1 MGHSPKWNKI
11 TTKSYS
17 FSGQFKPV
25 ELYEE
30 IKGYLEKKQ
39 YDFSESELEMK
50 NMPGEVDIFTHIIAD
65 LEITRRHYIKM
76 AFSYKMGGKI
86 IDEKTGL
93 VDGSLVLHI
102 NGFIQTHSLLHE
114 DKETALTKFMTKFND
129 KFIDPDARGKAIV
142 GLVIEM
148 GKLIAETKSKLNR
161 R

>member
-1 MGHSPKWNKI
+1 MGHSPKWKKI
-11 TTKSYS
+11 STKSYS
-17 FSGQFKPV
+17 FSGQFKPI

-39 YDFSESELEMK
+39 YDLSESELELK

-65 LEITRRHYIKM
+65 LELTRRHYIKM

-86 IDEKTGL
+86 IDKETGL

-102 NGFIQTHSLLHE
+102 NGFLQEHSLLHE
-114 DKETALTKFMTKFND
+114 EKSTALTKFMTKFYD
-129 KFIDPDARGKAIV
+129 KFIDPDAGGNAAV
-142 GLVIEM
+142 GLIIEM
-148 GKLIAETKSKLNR
+148 GKLIAETKSKLDR